1 MDPRTRPLGELF
13 VATGN
18 EHKMAELRRL
28 FPGFALRLPGELGR
42 GGEFQETGRTYLD
55 NALGKALHLYR
66 RLGRPVLAD
75 DSGLE
80 VPALGGQ
87 PGVYSSRYG
96 AVDGRKL
103 AAPERNALLLERA
116 QGLEDRR
123 CRFVCC
129 MVVVLTEVRF
139 LAVQET
145 CEGVLAPA
153 PRGEGGFGYDPV
165 VWLPERD
172 KTVAELGDREKDEVS
187 HRGRAARR
195 LRDLLAVELP
205 KG

>member
-1 MDPRTRPLGELF
+1 MQGPMELF

-18 EHKMAELRRL
+18 RHKTVELRRL
-28 FPGFALRLPGELGR
+28 FPGIGLRLPAELGHKADF
-42 GGEFQETGRTYLD
+42 EETGETYLH

-80 VPALGGQ
+80 VPALGGE

-96 AVDGRKL
+96 SVGGLKL
-103 AAPERNALLLERA
+103 SDSERNVLLLEKARDL
-116 QGLEDRR
+116 GDRS

-129 MVVVLTEVRF
+129 MVVVFTEVRF
-139 LAVQET
+139 LVVQET
-145 CEGVLAPA
+145 CEGVLAPS
-153 PRGEGGFGYDPV
+153 PRGEGGFGYDPI
-165 VWLPERD
+165 VWLPERG
-172 KTVAELGDREKDEVS
+172 KTVAELTDREKDEVS

-195 LRDLLAVELP
+195 LLALLEAGLDA
-205 KG
+205 G

>member
-1 MDPRTRPLGELF
+1 MDPAAYPLKELF

-18 EHKMAELRRL
+18 EHKVVELRRL
-28 FPGFALRLPGELGR
+28 FPGIALRLPGEIGP
-42 GGEFQETGRTYLD
+42 GEEFEETGDTYLD
-55 NALGKALHLYR
+55 NALGKALQLYR

-80 VPALGGQ
+80 VPALGGE

-96 AVDGRKL
+96 AAEGRKL
-103 AAPERNALLLERA
+103 AAPERNALLLDRA

-153 PRGEGGFGYDPV
+153 PRGEGGFGYDPI

-172 KTVAELGDREKDEVS
+172 RTVAELGDREKDQVS

-195 LRDLLAVELP
+195 LRILLAAEGG
-205 KG
+205 KD

>member
-1 MDPRTRPLGELF
+1 MDPVSELF

-18 EHKMAELRRL
+18 EHKMVELRRL
-28 FPGFALRLPGELGR
+28 FPGIALRLPRELGESGR
-42 GGEFQETGRTYLD
+42 FEETGETYLD

-66 RLGRPVLAD
+66 GLGRPALAD

-80 VPALGGQ
+80 VPALGGE

-96 AVDGRKL
+96 AVAGRKL
-103 AAPERNALLLERA
+103 ADADRNALLLEKARE
-116 QGLEDRR
+116 LEDRR

-139 LAVQET
+139 LVVQET
-145 CEGVLAPA
+145 CEGLLAA
-153 PRGEGGFGYDPV
+153 GPRGEGGFGYDPI
-165 VWLPERD
+165 VWLPERGV
-172 KTVAELGDREKDEVS
+172 TVAELSDPEKDEVS

-195 LRDLLAVELP
+195 LLALLAA
-205 KG
+205 GRARG